1 MAAGLGSELFTLA
14 TSFDPYGAYRKGQME
29 PQKYDLQQAALDE
42 QTQELNAER
51 QQALKGAQTGQP
63 LAQMTNQLIP
73 GAKLTDADGMATTAG
88 QMNSML
94 ANSLNLAK
102 QGKQMMRMAATLDDP
117 IQQANVMSEG
127 RRLVQNAQQDSVK
140 AQELYRNTQNDA
152 IYAAAT
158 AQNSQE
164 WDNALKAYE
173 KSGFPLPQGI
183 PTEYSSE
190 NVKKIQALAPAALQ
204 SKINNDLIKR
214 ENEARLLRIEER
226 KALKGVASER
236 DGNPAGKVYANVDE
250 KISDPKYG
258 VAQGKI
264 PAKEQTIA
272 RRVMAD
278 SAEVLVGVNQLTH
291 LTESGTRDLT
301 GSTFSEAKGD
311 GFLKAPAKAFTNKI
325 SKEDS
330 LMYDSIMYPIV
341 KNMSLFDNPDYRPT
355 DADVKQK
362 MQAYKAGANEPRSV
376 QVQKMA
382 ELKNTYMAKA
392 ESYLDAGILNANQ
405 AAALKKQMR
414 GIEKAIPWNVNDAI
428 DFSRQKQYK
437 KFEDFLAAKGEL
449 QQDTTKPSET
459 KPSETKPEEPKKTT
473 EKAMPDATKLKAYAD
488 AHFGGDT
495 KKATEYLSSQG
506 YK

>member
-1 MAAGLGSELFTLA
+1 MATGLGSELFTLA
-14 TSFDPYGAYRKGQME
+14 TSFDPYGSYRKGQME
-29 PQKYDLQQAALDE
+29 QQKFDIQQSVLDE

-51 QQALKGAQTGQP
+51 QQALKGAATGQP

-73 GAKLTDADGMATTAG
+73 GAKLVGADGMVTPAG
-88 QMNSML
+88 QMNDML
-94 ANSLNLAK
+94 GNALKLAK
-102 QGKQMMRMAATLDDP
+102 QGKMLVR
-117 IQQANVMSEG
+117 QASAMEPGADQTNALEAG
-127 RRLVQNAQQDSVK
+127 RRMIQAAQQDSVK
-140 AQELYRNTQNDA
+140 AQELYRNEQNNA

-158 AQNSQE
+158 AQNSQQ
-164 WDNALKAYE
+164 WDNALKAYQD
-173 KSGFPLPQGI
+173 SGFPIPQGI
-183 PTEYSSE
+183 PTEYSPE

-204 SKINNDLIKR
+204 SKINNDLLKR
-214 ENEARLLRIEER
+214 DNEARLLRAEER
-226 KALKGVASER
+226 KIQKGVALGR
-236 DGNPAGKVYANVDE
+236 DGNPTGKVYENVGE
-250 KISDPKYG
+250 KIADPKYG
-258 VAQGKI
+258 IAQGKI
-264 PAKEQTIA
+264 PAREQTIA

-278 SAEVLVGVNQLTH
+278 SAEVLVGVNQLAH

-428 DFSRQKQYK
+428 DFSRQTKYK
-437 KFEDFLAAKGEL
+437 KFEDFLSAKGEL
-449 QQDTTKPSET
+449 TDVKSEKKDEAKSEELPTVTSQEQYDALPSGATYIEDG
-459 KPSETKPEEPKKTT
+459 KK
-473 EKAMPDATKLKAYAD
+473 Y
-488 AHFGGDT
+488 
-495 KKATEYLSSQG
+495 KK
-506 YK
+506 K

>member
-1 MAAGLGSELFTLA
+1 MAQGLGSELFNLYSA
-14 TSFDPYGAYRKGQME
+14 ADPLGSFRKGQMDV
-29 PQKYDLQQAALDE
+29 QKYDIQQANLDE
-42 QTQELNAER
+42 QTKELNAER
-51 QQALKGAQTGQP
+51 QQSLNGAKTGQP
-63 LAQMTNQLIP
+63 LQGMANQLLP
-73 GAKLTDADGMATTAG
+73 GAKLYDDSGVLTVAG
-88 QMNSML
+88 QMNEML
-94 ANSLNLAK
+94 ANSMKLAK
-102 QGKQMMRMAATLDDP
+102 QGQQMVRLAATVDDP
-117 IQQANVMSEG
+117 VQQAQVMAEG
-127 RRLVQNAQQDSVK
+127 RRMIQNAQQDSQK
-140 AQELYRNTQNDA
+140 AQQLHQNTQNDA

-158 AQNSQE
+158 AQNPQQ
-164 WDNALKAYE
+164 WDNAIKAYQA
-173 KSGFPLPQGI
+173 SGLPLPQGI
-183 PTEYSSE
+183 PTEYSPE

-204 SKINNDLIKR
+204 SKINNDLLKR
-214 ENEARLLRIEER
+214 EQDRRAEDRADRLARKEI
-226 KALKGVASER
+226 AANR
-236 DGNPAGKVYANVDE
+236 DGGTVAGKVYESVDE
-250 KISDPKYG
+250 KLSDPKYG
-258 VAQGKI
+258 VAKGKI

-278 SAEVLVGVNQLTH
+278 SSEVLIGVNQLAH

-325 SKEDS
+325 SKDDS

-362 MQAYKAGANEPRSV
+362 MQAYKAGANEPRAV

-392 ESYLDAGILNANQ
+392 ESYLDAGILNENQ

-437 KFEDFLAAKGEL
+437 KFEDFLAKKGEIPAESNAP
-449 QQDTTKPSET
+449 QS
-459 KPSETKPEEPKKTT
+459 KPEAGKKPF
-473 EKAMPDATKLKAYAD
+473 EKGAEKPMPDATKLKAYAD